1 MKRRFFIISLLVLL
15 VCYCASAGV
24 FAETRSKSVVTKEMS
39 VEYSSEITPEVAKLL
54 EDLEEEDI
62 EETSEEEDSE
72 NVDTEDEDTEE
83 DIESE
88 DADEEEDTESDEDFE
103 TVYDW
108 GENLEEP
115 EVVYQWED
123 IDETTED
130 VDSEEDDSEDIDDS
144 EEDADDDSEEEI
156 ADADSE
162 EDVDDDIDSEED
174 VDDEDVDTAE
184 EDSEIPTGGVVSI
197 HYPHVVTNGK
207 MVTITGVSFAS
218 EDQAFA
224 WIANHLD
231 VEVENI
237 VFYSE
242 NGKIVE
248 IVINSSDFEEVE
260 EDVVD
265 EPVETSYSEDD
276 IFTDIAADEEVA
288 EDVEETT
295 EDVEDIEEVESEA
308 SEDEDT
314 SSNTS
319 EDDGNSKKNV
329 NKGLFIGDCKPEYPE
344 TYFFSA
350 EEDPS
355 ED

>member
-1 MKRRFFIISLLVLL
+1 MKKRFFIVTLLVLL
-15 VCYCASAGV
+15 ICYCASAGV
-24 FAETRSKSVVTKEMS
+24 FAETRRSVNSEMS
-39 VEYSSEITPEVAKLL
+39 VEYSSEIPSEVAKLL
-54 EDLEEEDI
+54 EDMEEEDI

-72 NVDTEDEDTEE
+72 DVDTEDEDTEE

-88 DADEEEDTESDEDFE
+88 DTDEEEDTESEEDFE

-108 GENLEEP
+108 GENLEES

-130 VDSEEDDSEDIDDS
+130 VDSEEDDSEDIDVF

-162 EDVDDDIDSEED
+162 EDVDEDIDSEED
-174 VDDEDVDTAE
+174 
-184 EDSEIPTGGVVSI
+184 SETPAGVVSI

-207 MVTITGVSFAS
+207 MVTITEVSFAT

-248 IVINSSDFEEVE
+248 IVINSNDFEEVE

-265 EPVETSYSEDD
+265 EPATTSYAEDD
-276 IFTDIAADEEVA
+276 IFTDIAADEVA
-288 EDVEETT
+288 EDAEETT

-344 TYFFSA
+344 TYSFSA

>member
-1 MKRRFFIISLLVLL
+1 MKRRFFIISLLVMLI
-15 VCYCASAGV
+15 CYCASAGV
-24 FAETRSKSVVTKEMS
+24 FAETRRSVNSEMS
-39 VEYSSEITPEVAKLL
+39 VEYSSEIPSEVAKLL
-54 EDLEEEDI
+54 EDMEEEDI
-62 EETSEEEDSE
+62 EEDSEEEDSE
-72 NVDTEDEDTEE
+72 NVDTEDEDTKE
-83 DIESE
+83 DVESE
-88 DADEEEDTESDEDFE
+88 DADEKEDTESDEDFE

-123 IDETTED
+123 INETTDD
-130 VDSEEDDSEDIDDS
+130 VNSEEDDSEDIDDS
-144 EEDADDDSEEEI
+144 EEDADNDSEEEI

-162 EDVDDDIDSEED
+162 EDVDEDIDSEED
-174 VDDEDVDTAE
+174 
-184 EDSEIPTGGVVSI
+184 SENPAGGVVSI

-207 MVTITGVSFAS
+207 MVTITEVSFAT

-248 IVINSSDFEEVE
+248 IVINSNDFEEVE
-260 EDVVD
+260 EDVAN
-265 EPVETSYSEDD
+265 EPVETSSTD
-276 IFTDIAADEEVA
+276 IFTDIAADEVS
-288 EDVEETT
+288 EDAEETT

-344 TYFFSA
+344 TYSFSA

>member
-1 MKRRFFIISLLVLL
+1 MKKRFFIVTLLVLL

-24 FAETRSKSVVTKEMS
+24 FAESRRSVNSKEMS
-39 VEYSSEITPEVAKLL
+39 VEYSSEISPEVAKLL

-62 EETSEEEDSE
+62 EEDSEEEDSE
-72 NVDTEDEDTEE
+72 DVDTEDEDTEE

-88 DADEEEDTESDEDFE
+88 DTDEEEETEESEEDFE

-162 EDVDDDIDSEED
+162 EDVDEDIDSEEN
-174 VDDEDVDTAE
+174 VDDEDVDIDE
-184 EDSEIPTGGVVSI
+184 EDSGLSAGGVVSI

-207 MVTITGVSFAS
+207 MVTITEVSFAS

-231 VEVENI
+231 VEIENI

-248 IVINSSDFEEVE
+248 IVINSYDFEEEE

-265 EPVETSYSEDD
+265 EPATTSYAEDD

-319 EDDGNSKKNV
+319 EDDGNSKKNM
-329 NKGLFIGDCKPEYPE
+329 NKGFFVGDCKPEYPE
-344 TYFFSA
+344 TYSFSA